1 MNGDTY
7 SSRGQYSQCTPTVSC
22 HMEWSSNRYGRRLW
36 PLQGLLRECFM
47 AVMLPSLHTNVGPIS
62 ATSDESAETEEIE
75 ETEDVR
81 DPPTTALEVPDAN
94 MK

>member
-1 MNGDTY
+1 
-7 SSRGQYSQCTPTVSC
+7 
-22 HMEWSSNRYGRRLW
+22 
-36 PLQGLLRECFM
+36 
-47 AVMLPSLHTNVGPIS
+47 MLAALHTNESPIS

>member
-1 MNGDTY
+1 
-7 SSRGQYSQCTPTVSC
+7 
-22 HMEWSSNRYGRRLW
+22 
-36 PLQGLLRECFM
+36 M
-47 AVMLPSLHTNVGPIS
+47 AVMFPPLYTNESPIS
-62 ATSDESAETEEIE
+62 AASDESAETEETE